1 MTLLKEV
8 NRTMQLPTP
17 PPGLAGQSGRKPAWN
32 RPTIRLVQIIRE
44 GTNGAAYV
52 APVMVEV
59 NYIPES

>member
-1 MTLLKEV
+1 
-8 NRTMQLPTP
+8 MQLPP
-17 PPGLAGQSGRKPAWN
+17 PPRLAEKPVRKPAWN